1 MKELPAREFDAR
13 RETCG
18 EATRNVLDFL
28 MTAAEHAGPDVGKP
42 TFEVRGVGIT
52 YWSRGKRFCRFD
64 PKHRADH
71 VWAMIPGADR
81 TSLEAAGKVSR
92 RGDEP
97 WVTIKN
103 MRDAVRLVPEILK
116 AYDAAGATANRRV
129 TKR

>member
-1 MKELPAREFDAR
+1 MKELSAREFDAR

-42 TFEVRGVGIT
+42 KFEERGGGIT
-52 YWSRGKRFCRFD
+52 YWSRRKRFCRFD
-64 PKHRADH
+64 SKHRADH

-92 RGDEP
+92 RGDGP

-116 AYDAAGATANRRV
+116 AYDAAGATASRRI
-129 TKR
+129 KKA